1 VKELNSK
8 EIMKKDKEF
17 YVQGYNRVPIV
28 LTEGKGAILKDIDGE
43 EYIDCFA
50 GIAVT
55 NVGHS
60 HERLIKVAT
69 EQMSKLIHT
78 SGRFFNIPQ
87 TLLVEKLAKITPGDL
102 KYTYLCNSGTEA
114 VENAVKLVKKYA
126 FSRGKTGAALIAL
139 ECSFHG
145 RLGYSLSLTGQAKY
159 KKGFGTYANAP
170 GIAHAPVPY
179 SYRSKLP
186 EDEFGEEAAVAVGET
201 IDRHTAG
208 DVAAFIMEPI
218 LGEGG
223 IIVPPDTYFKTLNG
237 ILKERDIPFIL
248 DEVQSGFGRSGKMFA
263 GEYWNLKPNLMA
275 LAKGMGGGMPI
286 GAAIATSKIAE
297 SVQSG
302 DFFSTYGGNP
312 VCSAVALENIKII
325 EEENLVNNSAE
336 IGKLFSD
343 ELNDL
348 QSKKPI
354 IGDVRGKGLMI
365 GIELVKD
372 PQTKIPA
379 VDESKMMVSF
389 LKNEGIIIG
398 LGGVYGN
405 VLRLQPPLCINE
417 EQANQV
423 LSKIEQGIN
432 LF

>member
-1 VKELNSK
+1 MKSD
-8 EIMKKDKEF
+8 EIMEKDKEF
-17 YVQGYNRVPIV
+17 FIQGYARVPLV
-28 LTEGKGAILKDIDGE
+28 LTEGKGAIVKDLEGKE
-43 EYIDCFA
+43 FIDCFA

-55 NVGHS
+55 NVGHA
-60 HERLIKVAT
+60 HERLVKAAT
-69 EQMSKLIHT
+69 DQMSKLIHT

-87 TLLVEKLAKITPGDL
+87 TQLVEKLAEITPGDL
-102 KYTYLCNSGTEA
+102 KHTYLCNSGTEA

-126 FSRGKTGAALIAL
+126 FSRGKPGAGLIAL

-159 KKGFGTYANAP
+159 KKGFSTYANAP
-170 GIAHAPVPY
+170 GIVHAPAPY

-186 EDEFGEEAAVAVGET
+186 EEEFGVEAALKVEEI

-223 IIVPPDTYFKTLNG
+223 ILIPPDSYFTTLTQ
-237 ILKERDIPFIL
+237 ILKERDIPFIS
-248 DEVQSGFGRSGKMFA
+248 DEVQSGFGRTGKLFA
-263 GEYWNLKPNLMA
+263 GDYWNLKPDLMA
-275 LAKGMGGGMPI
+275 LAKGLGGGMPI
-286 GAAIATSKIAE
+286 GAAITTSKIANAVE
-297 SVQSG
+297 SG

-312 VCSAVALENIKII
+312 VCSAVALENIAILHD
-325 EEENLVNNSAE
+325 ENLIENSAK
-336 IGKLFSD
+336 IGSIFMEGLADIQKSNSL
-343 ELNDL
+343 
-348 QSKKPI
+348 

-372 PQTKIPA
+372 LQAKVPHSDAAKKI
-379 VDESKMMVSF
+379 VEY

-398 LGGVYGN
+398 LGGIFGN

-417 EQANQV
+417 EQACLV
-423 LSKIEQGIN
+423 LEKLRNSLQK
-432 LF
+432 L